1 MKIAF
6 RLFVLVLLFANIST
20 LVAQVSVGKIQ
31 RIENFGSQFVDP
43 RNIDVWLPDDYSK
56 KERYAVLYMHDG
68 QMLFDSTTT
77 WNHQEWG
84 IDEIMNKLLKEK
96 IIRNC
101 IVVGIW
107 NNGKYRHPEYFPQ
120 KALEYLTKQEKQ
132 DLLNYSTGDSKE
144 PILQNGPISDNYLK
158 FIVNELKPYI
168 DQNFFTLTDRTNTFI
183 AGSSMGGLISMYAI
197 CEYPD
202 VFGGAA
208 CISTH
213 WPGTFKAQN
222 NPVPKA
228 FLAYLADHLPSPENH
243 KFYFDYGTKT
253 LDAMYKTYQ
262 MKADEIMK
270 KKGYTNANWIT
281 REFPGEDHSERA
293 WRKRIEI
300 PLTFLLK

>member
-1 MKIAF
+1 
-6 RLFVLVLLFANIST
+6 
-20 LVAQVSVGKIQ
+20 
-31 RIENFGSQFVDP
+31 
-43 RNIDVWLPDDYSK
+43 
-56 KERYAVLYMHDG
+56 
-68 QMLFDSTTT
+68 
-77 WNHQEWG
+77 
-84 IDEIMNKLLKEK
+84 
-96 IIRNC
+96 
-101 IVVGIW
+101 
-107 NNGKYRHPEYFPQ
+107 
-120 KALEYLTKQEKQ
+120 
-132 DLLNYSTGDSKE
+132 
-144 PILQNGPISDNYLK
+144 
-158 FIVNELKPYI
+158 
-168 DQNFFTLTDRTNTFI
+168 
-183 AGSSMGGLISMYAI
+183 MGGLISMYAI

-228 FLAYLADHLPSPENH
+228 FLAYLTDHLPSPENH

-253 LDAMYKTYQ
+253 LDAMYKPYQ